1 MITSNTGPVIIK
13 LSLMPADLA
22 KDNFCY
28 CLNLSKCLF
37 SQKAVVYYHL
47 LGMEVEGELRGLSV
61 AKVDGKIPPLPRSR
75 LPRLSSSF

>member
-37 SQKAVVYYHL
+37 SQNVVVYYHL
-47 LGMEVEGELRGLSV
+47 LGTEVEGELRGLSV
-61 AKVDGKIPPLPRSR
+61 AKVDGKIPPP
-75 LPRLSSSF
+75 PTE